1 MLQKFNDSVHEKHFI
16 SMPISISQENP

>member
-1 MLQKFNDSVHEKHFI
+1 MLQKFNDSVHEKQFI

>member
-1 MLQKFNDSVHEKHFI
+1 MLQKFNDSVHEKHFM